1 MMISKMADVLLDY
14 RAEYGEAR
22 TETMG

>member
-1 MMISKMADVLLDY
+1 MINKMAEVLLDY
-14 RAEYGEAR
+14 CADYGEAR